1 MPRLRLEDIGLTKE
15 NLVGKFKRLKDG
27 TWKSS
32 NNRWRI
38 VRSSTGRYDLHD
50 LGRDKGDTLVLMG
63 LPTVAACEDGAR
75 GMEWAD
81 RMEEDPSGTE
91 PEE

>member
-1 MPRLRLEDIGLTKE
+1 MEVTRLTNEEK
-15 NLVGKFKRLKDG
+15 NPAGKFKRLKDG

-38 VRSSTGRYDLHD
+38 VRSATRRYDLHD
-50 LGRDKGDTLVLMG
+50 LNRAKDDTLYMMG
-63 LPTVAACEDGAR
+63 LPTVAACEEGAR
-75 GMEWAD
+75 GVEWAD
-81 RMEEDPSGTE
+81 RMEKDPSGKK